1 LDFFKVF
8 GKVQNSGKKMLRL
21 NTKEV
26 EVSAIGNYIR
36 IKFKD
41 EEKQHNILRLV
52 EMALNCVGCG
62 ACQAF
67 CEYGAIKV
75 VEGKRI
81 IDEQRCVKCL
91 KCLNSPCIA
100 LKYGFKRLTL
110 NA

>member
-1 LDFFKVF
+1 
-8 GKVQNSGKKMLRL
+8 MLHL

-26 EVSAIGNYIR
+26 EVSAIGKHIR
-36 IKFKD
+36 IKVKD
-41 EEKQHNILRLV
+41 EEKQHLILRLV

-67 CEYGAIKV
+67 CEHGAIKV

-81 IDEQRCVKCL
+81 IDEERCMKCL
-91 KCLNSPCIA
+91 TCSSSPCIA
-100 LKYGFKRLTL
+100 LKYGFKRLSV